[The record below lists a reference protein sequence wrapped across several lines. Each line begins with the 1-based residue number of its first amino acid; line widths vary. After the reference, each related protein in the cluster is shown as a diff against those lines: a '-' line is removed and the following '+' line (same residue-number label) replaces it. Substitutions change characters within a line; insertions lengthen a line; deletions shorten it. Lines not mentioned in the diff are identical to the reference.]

1 MSSRDPSI
9 NITYGLMTMV
19 YLAIVVVLNTLG
31 IRLYQQEV
39 LIPIQ
44 EEEKKT
50 IKKVEK
56 EIKVDNFGNI
66 ETTDAKSA
74 KINKEAL
81 IISETMLM
89 GLTIPLAFGYIIGF
103 DCSCPPNENHVGKIF
118 FCLGVFIPIVYII
131 INEVIDLLFPKV
143 DMLNPFLPPGA
154 DEKESK
160 IHFFNK
166 RYRKTVCWSIITLTF
181 IIHYFIVAFGSQ
193 TSSSTSVSAVY

>member
-9 NITYGLMTMV
+9 NITYGLMTMG
-19 YLAIVVVLNTLG
+19 YLAIVVVLNTIG

-39 LIPIQ
+39 LIPLQ
-44 EEEKKT
+44 EGDKEK
-50 IKKVEK
+50 IKVET
-56 EIKVDNFGNI
+56 FGNI
-66 ETTDAKSA
+66 ETTDAKTA

-81 IISETMLM
+81 TISETMLM

-103 DCSCPPNENHVGKIF
+103 DCSCPPNENHIGKIF

-131 INEVIDLLFPKV
+131 INEIIDLLFPEL
-143 DMLNPFLPPGA
+143 DILNPFLPPGS
-154 DEKESK
+154 DKRESK

-181 IIHYFIVAFGSQ
+181 IIHYFIVAFDSQ
-193 TSSSTSVSAVY
+193 TNSNTSFSGVY